1 MLSKLISALSENIFP
16 AVLLL
21 ALLDAI
27 AVSDLRDILNDF
39 LIGARNRKSAR
50 KIYREQPPR
59 ERVFLGYIRGYLKR
73 HTAAFQVFRGI
84 YLTELLSL
92 IPQYAILFAVFLFR
106 GPQDRF
112 LVIYM
117 LAVIAVKAGLNL
129 FLRLQVDGSR
139 RSRYR
144 EGK

>member
-1 MLSKLISALSENIFP
+1 MLSKLISVWPKVGFL

-27 AVSDLRDILNDF
+27 AVSALRDILNDF

-50 KIYREQPPR
+50 KIYREQSPR
-59 ERVFLGYIRGYLKR
+59 ERLFLGYIRGYLKR

-84 YLTELLSL
+84 YLAELLSL

-112 LVIYM
+112 LAIYM
-117 LAVIAVKAGLNL
+117 LTVCAVKAGLNL
-129 FLRLQVDGSR
+129 FLRLQVDGGR